1 MFLNAEWYDMQLY
14 LDNLANKTICK
25 YFYID
30 QAMYIYVQNY
40 CFKQLTYFYTYLYE
54 HTKHYFNLYIH
65 ITDKYETLFQFNDF

>member
-30 QAMYIYVQNY
+30 
-40 CFKQLTYFYTYLYE
+40 
-54 HTKHYFNLYIH
+54 
-65 ITDKYETLFQFNDF
+65 